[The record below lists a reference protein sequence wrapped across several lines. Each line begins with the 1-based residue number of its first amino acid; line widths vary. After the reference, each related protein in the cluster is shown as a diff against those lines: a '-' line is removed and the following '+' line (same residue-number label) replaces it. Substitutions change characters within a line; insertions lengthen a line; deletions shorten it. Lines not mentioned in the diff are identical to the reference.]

1 MSNMKPIAF
10 VTPWFG
16 MNIPG
21 GAEEETRELAKHL
34 SAAGKDI
41 EILTTCVKEFNSDW
55 NINFYKEGEYRE
67 GGLLVRRFKADHR
80 NTQAFSDVNA
90 KLMRNLPV
98 TPDEEEIFVT
108 NMINSSSLYTYME
121 KNKDMYSAFVF
132 IPYMFGTTYY
142 GCQICPEKSVLIPCF
157 HDESYFYM
165 ERFKEAFSRVA
176 GLVYNAAPEKDLTVA
191 NYPLHSDI
199 KQIVMGIGM
208 NTDQTGDA
216 QRFRSKFNIVNPFIM
231 YAGRKDKGKNVDTL
245 LLYFSEFKKRNPD
258 YEKLNLVLIGG
269 GAIEIPDSIE
279 NDVKDLGFIDVQDKY
294 DAYAAA
300 EVLCQPSQHESF
312 SFVIMESWLAKRPVM
327 VAEQCAVTK
336 NFCKESNGGLWFKDY
351 FDFEGVLH
359 YLLDN
364 SNVANALGENGGEY
378 VKNNFSWDIIVEK
391 YIGFFRDLQYE
402 E

>member
-1 MSNMKPIAF
+1 MRNMKPIAF

-34 SAAGKDI
+34 SAAGMDI
-41 EILTTCVKEFNSDW
+41 EILTTCVREFNSDW

-67 GGLLVRRFKADHR
+67 CGLLVRRFRADHR

-108 NMINSSSLYTYME
+108 NMINSSSLYAYME
-121 KNKDMYSAFVF
+121 KNKEMYSAFVF

-216 QRFRSKFNIVNPFIM
+216 QGFRSKFNIVNPFIM
-231 YAGRKDKGKNVDTL
+231 YAGRKDKGKNIDTL
-245 LLYFSEFKKRNPD
+245 LQYFAEFKRRKPEH
-258 YEKLNLVLIGG
+258 EKLDLVLIGG
-269 GAIEIPDSIE
+269 GSVEIPDSIKD
-279 NDVKDLGFIDVQDKY
+279 DVKDLGFVDKQDKY

-312 SFVIMESWLAKRPVM
+312 SFVIMESWLAGRPVL
-327 VAEQCAVTK
+327 VADQCAVTR
-336 NFCKESNGGLWFKDY
+336 NFCMESNGGLWFRDY
-351 FDFEGVLH
+351 FEFEETLD
-359 YLLDN
+359 YLLTN
-364 SNVANALGENGGEY
+364 SEDAAIMGRNGGEY
-378 VKNNFSWDIIVEK
+378 VRNHFSWDIIVNK
-391 YIGFFRDLQYE
+391 YLNFFREIDN
-402 E
+402 